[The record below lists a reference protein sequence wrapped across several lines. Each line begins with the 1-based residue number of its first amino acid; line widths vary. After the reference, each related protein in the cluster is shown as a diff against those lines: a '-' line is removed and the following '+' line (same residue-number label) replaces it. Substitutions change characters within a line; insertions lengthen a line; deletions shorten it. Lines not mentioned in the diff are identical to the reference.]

1 MVSQPLVPPN
11 PVCRP
16 FVSGTFREP
25 FQVPS
30 SKTGASGLAGRY
42 ATALFELAAEQNA
55 LDAVAN
61 DLLALRRMTVESADL
76 ARLVGSPVIAREQQA
91 KAMTALAERAGFQAL
106 TLHILGVLAM
116 NRRLFALAGVIDG
129 YLAKL
134 SASRGE
140 VTAEVS
146 SAAPLSE
153 TQIAAVAEALRQ
165 AIGSKITLHT
175 KVDKRLLGGL
185 VVRVGSRM
193 VDSSLR
199 TKLQKLQLAMKGIG

>member
-1 MVSQPLVPPN
+1 LPAV
-11 PVCRP
+11 
-16 FVSGTFREP
+16 VSGTFREP

-42 ATALFELAAEQNA
+42 ATALFDLAAEQNA
-55 LDAVAN
+55 LDAVAK
-61 DLLALRRMTVESADL
+61 DLVALRQLTVESADL
-76 ARLVGSPVIAREQQA
+76 ARLIASPVIAREQQA
-91 KAMTALAERAGFQAL
+91 KAITAVAERAGFHAL
-106 TLHILGVLAM
+106 TRNILGVLAL
-116 NRRLFALAGVIDG
+116 NRRLFALPGAIDG

-134 SASRGE
+134 AESRGE

-146 SAAPLSE
+146 SATPLSDS
-153 TQIAAVAEALRQ
+153 QIAAVADALRQ
-165 AIGSKITLHT
+165 AIGSKITINT

>member
-1 MVSQPLVPPN
+1 M
-11 PVCRP
+11 
-16 FVSGTFREP
+16 
-25 FQVPS
+25 PS

-42 ATALFELAAEQNA
+42 ATALFELASEQKA

-61 DLLALRRMTVESADL
+61 DLKSLRQMTGESADL
-76 ARLVGSPVIAREQQA
+76 ARLIGSPVIAREDQS
-91 KAMTALAERAGFQAL
+91 KAMVAVAERAGFNPL
-106 TLHILGVLAM
+106 TIKILGVLAM
-116 NRRLFALAGVIDG
+116 NRRLFALSGVIDG

-134 SASRGE
+134 SQSRGE
-140 VTAEVS
+140 V
-146 SAAPLSE
+146 SADVTSATPLSE
-153 TQIAAVAEALRQ
+153 TQIASIADALRQ
-165 AIGSKITLHT
+165 ALGSKIMLHT

>member
-1 MVSQPLVPPN
+1 
-11 PVCRP
+11 
-16 FVSGTFREP
+16 
-25 FQVPS
+25 VPS

-42 ATALFELAAEQNA
+42 ATALFELASEQKA

-61 DLLALRRMTVESADL
+61 DLKALRQMTAESADL
-76 ARLVGSPVIAREQQA
+76 ARLIASPVIAREDQA
-91 KAMTALAERAGFQAL
+91 KAITALAERAEFHAL
-106 TLHILGVLAM
+106 TRNIMGVLAM
-116 NRRLFALAGVIDG
+116 NRRLFTLSGVIDG
-129 YLAKL
+129 YLGLLAQ
-134 SASRGE
+134 SRGE
-140 VTAEVS
+140 VTADVT

-153 TQIAAVAEALRQ
+153 TQISAVAEALRQ
-165 AIGSKITLHT
+165 ALGSKVMVNT

>member
-1 MVSQPLVPPN
+1 
-11 PVCRP
+11 
-16 FVSGTFREP
+16 
-25 FQVPS
+25 VPS

-42 ATALFELAAEQNA
+42 ATALFDLAAEHKA

-61 DLLALRRMTVESADL
+61 DLKVLRQLTVDSADL
-76 ARLVGSPVIAREQQA
+76 ARLIASPVIAREDQA
-91 KAMTALAERAGFQAL
+91 KAMTAVAERAGFHPL
-106 TLHILGVLAM
+106 TRNILGVLAM
-116 NRRLFALAGVIDG
+116 NRRMFALADVIDG
-129 YLAKL
+129 FLARL
-134 SASRGE
+134 SESRGE
-140 VTAEVS
+140 VSADVT

-153 TQIAAVAEALRQ
+153 SQVSAVAEALRQ
-165 AIGSKITLHT
+165 AIGSKVTVNT

>member
-1 MVSQPLVPPN
+1 M
-11 PVCRP
+11 
-16 FVSGTFREP
+16 
-25 FQVPS
+25 PS

-61 DLLALRRMTVESADL
+61 DLRALRQLTAESADL
-76 ARLVGSPVIAREQQA
+76 ARLIASPVIAREQQA
-91 KAMTALAERAGFQAL
+91 KAVTAIAERAGFHAM
-106 TLHILGVLAM
+106 TRNILGVLAM
-116 NRRLFALAGVIDG
+116 NRRLFALPGVIDG
-129 YLAKL
+129 YLALLAK
-134 SASRGE
+134 SRGE

-146 SAAPLSE
+146 SATPLTE
-153 TQIAAVAEALRQ
+153 AQVAAVTDALRQ
-165 AIGSKITLHT
+165 AIGSKITLDT